1 LTPDTFLARFLGW
14 SREQDDILAVALVGS
29 YARGTARPDLD
40 IDLVLIAEAPERY
53 LNDLRWTGALGDV
66 LSTALEP
73 YGRLTS
79 VRVWYAGGIEVEFGF
94 TTREW
99 AGLPLDEGTQRVI
112 AGMRV
117 LFEREP
123 LLSPLLPG
131 T

>member
-1 LTPDTFLARFLGW
+1 MNPEPFLTRFVGW
-14 SREQDDILAVALVGS
+14 AHEHDDILAAALVGS
-29 YARGTARPDLD
+29 YARGTARPDSD

-53 LNDLRWTGALGDV
+53 LNDLRWAAELGDV

-79 VRVWYAGGIEVEFGF
+79 VRVWFGGGFEVEFGF

-99 AGLPLDEGTQRVI
+99 AGLPLDEGTRRVI

-123 LLSPLLPG
+123 LLSPLLAG